1 MRYELVRVAQLVF
14 TLAVMFGAFSA
25 GLAAGWLHWG
35 RAQRKDSAGPQSLED
50 VPRIVKPDL
59 FSPAVVPAW
68 VRPSGVKTRSRMAR
82 LMEVPVTAS
91 MTRPST
97 SVDWLYSQVVPG

>member
-35 RAQRKDSAGPQSLED
+35 RRQKEDPAGPKDLGD

-59 FSPAVVPAW
+59 FSPAVVPS
-68 VRPSGVKTRSRMAR
+68 VREAAGRLGSGV
-82 LMEVPVTAS
+82 
-91 MTRPST
+91 T
-97 SVDWLYSQVVPG
+97 SSLQRWTDDMDAVDAEIVGFDQAAGH

>member
-14 TLAVMFGAFSA
+14 TLAVIFGAFSA

-59 FSPAVVPAW
+59 FSPAVVPA
-68 VRPSGVKTRSRMAR
+68 VRDAAGRLGSGVTSSLQRWTDDLDVVDA
-82 LMEVPVTAS
+82 EVIGFEQAAG
-91 MTRPST
+91 R
-97 SVDWLYSQVVPG
+97 

>member
-14 TLAVMFGAFSA
+14 TLVVMFGAFSA

-35 RAQRKDSAGPQSLED
+35 RAHREEPERRNGIDD

-59 FSPAVVPAW
+59 FSPAVVPAMRD
-68 VRPSGVKTRSRMAR
+68 VAGRLGSGV
-82 LMEVPVTAS
+82 
-91 MTRPST
+91 T
-97 SVDWLYSQVVPG
+97 SSLQRWTDDVDVVDAEIVGFEQIAGS